1 MNNIF
6 IKTTYLFIIKYLII
20 YLFMDLNNFKY
31 NLYIVF
37 LRKIN
42 LRPLQIVTKRLLFLE
57 DGNMVIV

>member
-6 IKTTYLFIIKYLII
+6 RKTTYLFIIKYLII

>member
-6 IKTTYLFIIKYLII
+6 RKTTYLFIIKYLII

-37 LRKIN
+37 LRRIN